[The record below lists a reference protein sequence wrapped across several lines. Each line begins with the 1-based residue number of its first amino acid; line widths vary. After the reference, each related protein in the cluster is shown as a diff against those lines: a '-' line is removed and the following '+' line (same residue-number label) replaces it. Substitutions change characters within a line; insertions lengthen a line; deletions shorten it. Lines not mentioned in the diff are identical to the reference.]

1 MFAAGNRLLMFTL
14 LKSLPTLSTLELSRL
29 ERALAVERQHRAG
42 LWSLPDDLLGCIV
55 QHLPDDFSKAHLVS
69 ALCRPRDHWL
79 WGVHRACTARIA
91 LVREIFRLV
100 ELCLFS
106 CRYSPVTRFFV

>member
-42 LWSLPDDLLGCIV
+42 MCTLPDDMRGCIV
-55 QHLPDDFSKAHLVS
+55 QHRHDEYSKANIVS
-69 ALCRPRDHWL
+69 A
-79 WGVHRACTARIA
+79 V
-91 LVREIFRLV
+91 
-100 ELCLFS
+100 
-106 CRYSPVTRFFV
+106 